1 MKRNMHFGH
10 YISGFAHLGL
20 LTGLFIG
27 PVFQKDVEPVEYSS
41 VSLISE
47 QDFIDLTA
55 SSISPLVTEKISTF
69 TPVDQNDDKLNFR
82 LNEESKVLKSEGP
95 EVVLDE
101 PLKPVM
107 KKPEIEIALTQKTP
121 EISEELQ
128 PLASEMVNKLPD
140 FQNKTAKFDK
150 PGKVLTPN
158 KIPQPEINFSQSL
171 ESATEPLDEQDI
183 MEDTKRA
190 SADNVVSSLRPKS
203 RPRYIPEPNFE
214 NKSESKVID
223 SAISDAIQSLAPQ
236 NTLGNPLTETETDN
250 LQAAIQACWLRDPGS
265 LAEDVKLTILMSL
278 DRNGRVNPT
287 SIQVIEISGGDDDAQ
302 KVAFRRAKIAIISCG
317 KNGYKLPPNKY
328 ERWREIEVVFD
339 PTN

>member
-1 MKRNMHFGH
+1 MHFGH

-27 PVFQKDVEPVEYSS
+27 PVFQKEVDTIEYSS

-47 QDFIDLTA
+47 QDFINLTA
-55 SSISPLVTEKISTF
+55 SNISPLVSEETSTF
-69 TPVDQNDDKLNFR
+69 TPVDENDDKLNFMF
-82 LNEESKVLKSEGP
+82 NEESKVLKSEGP

-101 PLKPVM
+101 PLEPVI
-107 KKPEIEIALTQKTP
+107 KKPEIETSLTQKPP
-121 EISEELQ
+121 EISEEPQ
-128 PLASEMVNKLPD
+128 PPVSEVVNKVPD
-140 FQNKTAKFDK
+140 VQNETVKFEK
-150 PGKVLTPN
+150 PSKVLTPT
-158 KIPQPEINFSQSL
+158 KIPQPEINLSQSL
-171 ESATEPLDEQDI
+171 ESTTESFNELDIVEN
-183 MEDTKRA
+183 KKKA
-190 SADNVVSSLRPKS
+190 SADNTVSSLRPKS

-214 NKSESKVID
+214 SKTESKVIE
-223 SAISDAIQSLAPQ
+223 SAISDAIQSSVPQ
-236 NTLGNPLTETETDN
+236 NTLSNPLTETETDN

-287 SIQVIEISGGDDDAQ
+287 SIQVVEISGGDEDAQ

-317 KNGYKLPPNKY
+317 KNGYKLPPSKY

>member
-1 MKRNMHFGH
+1 MHFGH

-27 PVFQKDVEPVEYSS
+27 PVFQKEVDPIEISS

-55 SSISPLVTEKISTF
+55 SNISPLVSEKTSTF
-69 TPVDQNDDKLNFR
+69 TPAEQNDDKLNFMF
-82 LNEESKVLKSEGP
+82 NEESKVLKSEGP

-101 PLKPVM
+101 PIEPVM

-158 KIPQPEINFSQSL
+158 KIPQPEINLSQSL
-171 ESATEPLDEQDI
+171 ESGTDPVDEQDI
-183 MEDTKRA
+183 VKDNKKA
-190 SADNVVSSLRPKS
+190 SADNVDSSLRPKS
-203 RPRYIPEPNFE
+203 RPQYIPESNFE
-214 NKSESKVID
+214 NKSESKVIE
-223 SAISDAIQSLAPQ
+223 SAISDAIQSSAPQ

-265 LAEDVKLTILMSL
+265 LAEDVKLTVLMSL
-278 DRNGRVNPT
+278 DRNGRVNSS
-287 SIQVIEISGGDDDAQ
+287 SIQVVEISGGDDDAQ

-328 ERWREIEVVFD
+328 ELWREIEVVFD

>member
-1 MKRNMHFGH
+1 MYYGH

-27 PVFQKDVEPVEYSS
+27 PVFQKDVDPVEYST

-55 SSISPLVTEKISTF
+55 SNISPSISEEASKF
-69 TPVDQNDDKLNFR
+69 TPMDENDDKLNFIV
-82 LNEESKVLKSEGP
+82 NEESKILKSEGP

-101 PLKPVM
+101 PLEPTI
-107 KKPEIEIALTQKTP
+107 KKPEIEMAVTQRAPKIYEKLKP
-121 EISEELQ
+121 PI
-128 PLASEMVNKLPD
+128 SEMVDKLPD
-140 FQNKTAKFDK
+140 IQNETAKFSK
-150 PGKVLTPN
+150 PNKVLTPN
-158 KIPQPEINFSQSL
+158 NLPQPEFNLSKAL
-171 ESATEPLDEQDI
+171 EDATETVDELDPV
-183 MEDTKRA
+183 EDTIKA
-190 SADNVVSSLRPKS
+190 STSNIVTSLRPKS
-203 RPRYIPEPNFE
+203 RPRYISEPNFE
-214 NKSESKVID
+214 SKSESKVIE
-223 SAISDAIQSLAPQ
+223 SAVSDEIQSSVPR
-236 NTLGNPLTETETDN
+236 NTLSNPLTETETDN

-265 LAEDVKLTILMSL
+265 LAEDVKLTIFMSL
-278 DRNGRVNPT
+278 DRNGRVNPN
-287 SIQVIEISGGDDDAQ
+287 SIQVVEISGGDEDAQ

>member
-1 MKRNMHFGH
+1 MHFGH

-27 PVFQKDVEPVEYSS
+27 PVFQKEVDPIEYSN

-55 SSISPLVTEKISTF
+55 SNISPLVSEKTSTF
-69 TPVDQNDDKLNFR
+69 TPVDQNDDKLNLMF
-82 LNEESKVLKSEGP
+82 NEESKVLKSEGP

-101 PLKPVM
+101 PVEPVM
-107 KKPEIEIALTQKTP
+107 KNLDIERAFTQKTT

-128 PLASEMVNKLPD
+128 PLASAMVNKLPD
-140 FQNKTAKFDK
+140 IQNKTAKLDNL
-150 PGKVLTPN
+150 GKVLTPN
-158 KIPQPEINFSQSL
+158 KIPQPEINLSQSL
-171 ESATEPLDEQDI
+171 ESATEPVDEQDI
-183 MEDTKRA
+183 VEGKKKA
-190 SADNVVSSLRPKS
+190 SADNLDSSLRPKS

-214 NKSESKVID
+214 NKSESQFIE
-223 SAISDAIQSLAPQ
+223 SAISDAIQSSAPQ

-265 LAEDVKLTILMSL
+265 LAEDVKLTVLMSL
-278 DRNGRVNPT
+278 DRNGRVNSS
-287 SIQVIEISGGDDDAQ
+287 SIQIVEISGGDDAAQ
-302 KVAFRRAKIAIISCG
+302 KVAFRRAKIAIMSCG
-317 KNGYKLPPNKY
+317 KNGYKLPPDKY
-328 ERWREIEVVFD
+328 ARWREIEVVFD